1 MDKSLIDKISK
12 VIKKPYVSDLLSLAV
27 PQKYWD
33 AIFKKIY
40 GDVTTT
46 EIETDYADGIV
57 TPNQYFFFTVRKIF
71 PNVGSVMVYYEGWDG
86 DWVEM
91 ILDDRGHKI
100 GYEDANGFVD
110 TTEKTDISESH
121 NKNVDVYLN
130 KVVDFLLRDTKCR
143 VHHTTYGFSP
153 NYKEVKVEVKF
164 PLYSDIANYERH
176 EVENWTEAVISD
188 FESKFFSDNYG
199 LDRNE
204 SQIVFEKFILK
215 LRDKILNEMELKYGQ

>member
-1 MDKSLIDKISK
+1 MDNNLINKISK
-12 VIKKPYVSDLLSLAV
+12 VLKKPYISDLLSLSV
-27 PQKYWD
+27 PQKYWES
-33 AIFKKIY
+33 IFKKIY
-40 GDVTTT
+40 GDVTIT
-46 EIETDYADGIV
+46 EVETDDPNGMIV
-57 TPNQYFFFTVRKIF
+57 PDQYFFFSVRKNIR
-71 PNVGSVMVYYEGWDG
+71 NIGSVLVYYEGWDG

-91 ILDDRGHKI
+91 LYDNMGHKI

-110 TTEKTDISESH
+110 TREKTDISESH
-121 NKNVDVYLN
+121 NKNVDTYLN

-176 EVENWTEAVISD
+176 DVEGWTEAVISD
-188 FESKFFSDNYG
+188 FEAKFFSDNYG
-199 LDRNE
+199 LDRDE

-215 LRDKILNEMELKYGQ
+215 LRDKILNEMELKYGE

>member
-1 MDKSLIDKISK
+1 VDNNLINKISK
-12 VIKKPYVSDLLSLAV
+12 VLKKPYVSDLLSLSV
-27 PQKYWD
+27 PQKYWET
-33 AIFKKIY
+33 IFKKIY
-40 GDVTTT
+40 GDVTIT
-46 EIETDYADGIV
+46 EVETDDPNGMIV
-57 TPNQYFFFTVRKIF
+57 PDQYFFFSVRKYIR
-71 PNVGSVMVYYEGWDG
+71 NIGSVLVYYEGWDG

-91 ILDDRGHKI
+91 VYDDRGNKL
-100 GYEDANGFVD
+100 GYEDELGYSQTED
-110 TTEKTDISESH
+110 TNNINESV

-164 PLYSDIANYERH
+164 PLYSDMANYERH

-188 FESKFFSDNYG
+188 FEAKFFSDNYG